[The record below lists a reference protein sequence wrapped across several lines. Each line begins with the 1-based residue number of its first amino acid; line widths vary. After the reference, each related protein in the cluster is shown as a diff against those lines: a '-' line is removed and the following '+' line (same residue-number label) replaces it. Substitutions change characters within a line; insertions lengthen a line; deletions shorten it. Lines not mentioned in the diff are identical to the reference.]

1 MANVS
6 IKFNGKEFLLSC
18 EDGQEEHL
26 EELLIQINKK
36 FNNLKND
43 LGNLGENKLLL
54 ITAVKVMDEYYE
66 TKKKVEEKKEE
77 LKNLSNKFK
86 ELKSLIYEYRDNK
99 EQEILQ
105 LNNDHNKLK
114 DEIEINQKNYE
125 KLIDEA
131 ADEISNF
138 VEKANLENLSQ
149 YIPVNKSEIRKKI
162 LKIRKQKSA
171 KSLNINFDHLLKI
184 LKKNINIGKVI
195 GGYYPYNHEID
206 AIEILKNLE
215 KQNYKISLPKIKKN
229 SQMDFFC
236 WSSQDPL
243 QINEYGIPEP
253 TSDKMLA
260 PNILLVPLVAFDKNY
275 NRIGYGGGFYD
286 RYIKRIKKIKKII
299 TIGLAYSF
307 QRIDQIPVDKYDV
320 KLDFIVTNKKIR

>member
-26 EELLIQINKK
+26 EELLIQINQK

-66 TKKKVEEKKEE
+66 TKKKNDEKKEE

-114 DEIEINQKNYE
+114 DEIEMNQKTLPRFFRVFLNTRTRSSSFMIY
-125 KLIDEA
+125 
-131 ADEISNF
+131 STT
-138 VEKANLENLSQ
+138 NLS
-149 YIPVNKSEIRKKI
+149 EIHPNWA
-162 LKIRKQKSA
+162 LT
-171 KSLNINFDHLLKI
+171 LNDSGQFMR
-184 LKKNINIGKVI
+184 
-195 GGYYPYNHEID
+195 
-206 AIEILKNLE
+206 
-215 KQNYKISLPKIKKN
+215 Q
-229 SQMDFFC
+229 
-236 WSSQDPL
+236 
-243 QINEYGIPEP
+243 
-253 TSDKMLA
+253 
-260 PNILLVPLVAFDKNY
+260 
-275 NRIGYGGGFYD
+275 GGGP
-286 RYIKRIKKIKKII
+286 R
-299 TIGLAYSF
+299 T
-307 QRIDQIPVDKYDV
+307 QDKT
-320 KLDFIVTNKKIR
+320 LR